1 MKYSYICVYPREHI
15 SLIRDMECLE
25 NNMDKLEDKLLS
37 QSSIK
42 YKIKYKI
49 KIIGITNKEIVL
61 RIKSNMDI
69 EDLLNHDVRLDPFQY
84 IELKR

>member
-1 MKYSYICVYPREHI
+1 MKYSYICVYPREYI

-37 QSSIK
+37 KSSS
-42 YKIKYKI
+42 IKYKI

-84 IELKR
+84 IELNR